1 MSHDPPLSELA
12 LSTTVVVP
20 LHESERQLAALVPR
34 LAAWRAALADPAALE
49 VVMVNDASS
58 DGSWAATQRAVE
70 EHPWIQG
77 LDLVRKAGQH
87 AALLCG
93 AFEAR
98 HEVVITM
105 DDDLRHPPERVPA
118 LVAAFGEGIDLVYG
132 TPTDRGPIGL
142 RRAGSFAARLALAA
156 RAGVPAA
163 VHSTSFRAFRA
174 SLTRR
179 LSLGGGGA
187 VNIDRVLLAAARGVA
202 LERVEH
208 GDVRAAPSRY
218 DLRALLGATGVVL
231 RGGRREATPLFEVRE
246 RCGGPS

>member
-1 MSHDPPLSELA
+1 MSHDPPLTELA
-12 LSTTVVVP
+12 LTTTIAVP
-20 LHESERQLAALVPR
+20 VYESERQLAALVPR
-34 LAAWRAALADPAALE
+34 IAAWRSALAEPAALE
-49 VVMVNDASS
+49 VVMVNDGSP
-58 DGSWAATQRAVE
+58 DGSWGAVKRAAD
-70 EHPWIQG
+70 EHPWIRG
-77 LDLVRKAGQH
+77 VDLVRNAGQH

-98 HEVVITM
+98 HEIVITM

-118 LVAAFGEGIDLVYG
+118 LVGAFGAGVDLVYG

-156 RAGVPAA
+156 RAGAPAA
-163 VHSTSFRAFRA
+163 VRSTSFRAFRV
-174 SLTRR
+174 SITGR

-202 LERVEH
+202 LVRVEH

-218 DLRALLGATGVVL
+218 DFRGLLGATGAVL